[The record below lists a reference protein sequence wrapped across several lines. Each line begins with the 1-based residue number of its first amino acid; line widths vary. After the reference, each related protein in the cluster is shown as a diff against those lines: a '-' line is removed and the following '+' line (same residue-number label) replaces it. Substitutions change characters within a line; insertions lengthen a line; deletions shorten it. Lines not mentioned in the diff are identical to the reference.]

1 MLPTPSFLVLPPSP
15 GAAGTPPKPVPPPQ
29 VTRDAKAEAAFK
41 EHAALPLPDEFAA
54 LARRAL
60 NDTHMAAA
68 PSLEDRARVE
78 GVVQAYAAVWKALG
92 NRIEERRQIAR
103 ERVLE
108 PVAPSRPPRPPK
120 PPRLPKQPS

>member
-15 GAAGTPPKPVPPPQ
+15 GASGAPPRPAPPPQ

-41 EHAALPLPDEFAA
+41 EHAALPLPADFEATA
-54 LARRAL
+54 QRAL
-60 NDTHMAAA
+60 TAAHMASA

-78 GVVQAYAAVWKALG
+78 GLVQQYAAVWKALG
-92 NRIEERRQIAR
+92 DRIEERRQIAR
-103 ERVLE
+103 ERVIE
-108 PVAPSRPPRPPK
+108 PVAPSRPPRPAK